1 MKLFSYR
8 LSLSTI
14 CSSFLTLLGFS
25 CSSESALMYGM
36 PTGSFVV
43 KGAVTDENGN
53 EVRNAEIR
61 VTHPDLPSGI
71 FYMGESTTDSKGNYE
86 IKGYEVLSEM
96 KVVCI
101 PETSDLQPDSVNVKM
116 KYKDADKH
124 HPWDYGHADATVNFT
139 LKSSTESQ

>member
-1 MKLFSYR
+1 MKLFNLR
-8 LSLSTI
+8 HTLSTI
-14 CSSFLTLLGFS
+14 CSSFLALLGFS
-25 CSSESALMYGM
+25 SCSESALMYGM

-43 KGAVTDENGN
+43 KGAVTDEDGN

-61 VTHPDLPSGI
+61 VTYPEAPSGI
-71 FYMGESTTDSKGNYE
+71 YCLGESTTDSKGNYE
-86 IKGYEVLSEM
+86 IKGNELLPEI

-124 HPWDYGHADATVNFT
+124 DSWDYGHADATVNFT
-139 LKSSTESQ
+139 LKSSH

>member
-1 MKLFSYR
+1 MKLFSRR

-25 CSSESALMYGM
+25 SCSESAVMYGM
-36 PTGSFVV
+36 PTGDFVV
-43 KGAVTDENGN
+43 RGAVTDENGN

-61 VTHPDLPSGI
+61 VTHPEVPSGI
-71 FYMGESTTDSKGNYE
+71 FCLGESTTDSKGNYE
-86 IKGYEVLSEM
+86 IKGNEFLTEI

-101 PETSDLQPDSVNVKM
+101 PETSDLKPDSVNVKM

-124 HPWDYGHADATVNFT
+124 DSWDYGHADATVNFT
-139 LKSSTESQ
+139 LKSAH